1 MLWNVTQIYLGE
13 VVAVTGDGVNDA
25 PALKKANVGIAMG
38 KMGSDVAKQAA
49 DIVLMD
55 DKFSSIVAGIEE
67 GESYYLKKIL
77 AYQTIMKCLFRPLA
91 VRQFKENDRL
101 YVGSLVARGNQQTS
115 EFSLWL
121 FRRYQYF

>member
-1 MLWNVTQIYLGE
+1 MATFTILRRTHQQYLGE

-25 PALKKANVGIAMG
+25 PALKRANVGIAMG

-67 GESYYLKKIL
+67 GKIL
-77 AYQTIMKCLFRPLA
+77 FQNIFQYDHI
-91 VRQFKENDRL
+91 RL
-101 YVGSLVARGNQQTS
+101 RALIFLQ
-115 EFSLWL
+115 
-121 FRRYQYF
+121 